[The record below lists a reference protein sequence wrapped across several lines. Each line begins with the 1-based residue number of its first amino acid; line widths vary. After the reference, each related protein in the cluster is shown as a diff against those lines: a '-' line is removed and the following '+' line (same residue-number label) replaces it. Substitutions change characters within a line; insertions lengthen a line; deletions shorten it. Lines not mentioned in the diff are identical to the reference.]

1 MNQPDPQSRSFEK
14 VMSGIEF
21 GTLKIPQ
28 FQREF
33 VWPREKSAKLI
44 DSILKGF
51 PIGTFILWKTKEQL
65 RFVKEIGGQ
74 TLPPTPKGDYS
85 EQILDGQQRLTS
97 LYAAC
102 KGLTVTRDERPD
114 HFRDIFVDLD
124 ADAGDD
130 AEAPIVAIAPQG
142 DVASAEKDGHCV
154 RLVDLLSGEFELLMK
169 LDATR
174 RQQLQTYQQ
183 RLQTY
188 QFSMILIQD
197 APIDVATEIFTRIN
211 VSGQPLSVFEIMVAK
226 TYDHESGFD
235 LSERYKALRTRL
247 EAVDYGTIPPAALLQ
262 LTSLLMV
269 GQCQKQDILR
279 LNTAEFRKT
288 WRTVEDAVEAACD
301 YFRSYFRIPV
311 SKLLPYAAL
320 IVPFG
325 YFFAIADKEPKG
337 DMRKWMRELFWR
349 ISLSGRYTSAA
360 ETKLAVDIKR
370 VQEVLQNKEPDYD
383 EGMDLSAGSI
393 ESNGY
398 FNTGRSFIKAI
409 LCLYAYQ
416 QPESFASGAKVRV
429 ANDWLKRAN
438 SRNYHHFFPRAYLK
452 RRGEESWYINHVANI
467 TIVDDYLNKRE
478 IKAKAPSVYMKA
490 FRTENSHIE
499 ETMKTHLID
508 LDTFGVWENDYDLF
522 FRERCKL
529 IARKLRKW
537 IPKRSIDEVGVR
549 PHDEDYDP
557 DDLSPGDDLDAEE

>member
-1 MNQPDPQSRSFEK
+1 
-14 VMSGIEF
+14 MSNIQF

-74 TLPPTPKGDYS
+74 ELPPTPKGDYS
-85 EQILDGQQRLTS
+85 EQVLDGQQRLTS

-102 KGLTVTRDERPD
+102 HGLTITRDERPD
-114 HFRDIFVDLD
+114 DFGNIFVDLD
-124 ADAGDD
+124 ADVGDD
-130 AEAPIVAIAPQG
+130 AEASLVAIAPQG
-142 DVASAEKDGHCV
+142 DVASTQEDGRCV
-154 RLVDLLSGEFELLMK
+154 RLVDLLDGEFDLLK
-169 LDATR
+169 NLNSER
-174 RQQLQTYQQ
+174 RRRLQTYQR

-188 QFSMILIQD
+188 QFSVILIQD
-197 APIDVATEIFTRIN
+197 SPIDIATEIFTRIN

-226 TYDHESGFD
+226 TYDHETGFD
-235 LSERYKALRTRL
+235 LAERYRTLRARL
-247 EAVDYGTIPPAALLQ
+247 ETVDYGTVPPTALLQ
-262 LTSLLMV
+262 LASLLVV

-279 LNTAEFRKT
+279 LHTAEFRKT
-288 WRTVEDAVEAACD
+288 WIILEGAVEAACD

-325 YFFAIADKEPKG
+325 YYFARAGKEPKG
-337 DMRKWMRELFWR
+337 DQRKWMRELFWR
-349 ISLSGRYTSAA
+349 ISLSGRYTSAL

-370 VQEVLQNKEPDYD
+370 VETVLQGTEPDY
-383 EGMDLSAGSI
+383 EGVEVSLSADSI
-393 ESNGY
+393 ESDGY

-438 SRNYHHFFPRAYLK
+438 SKNYHHFFPRAYLK
-452 RRGEESWYINHVANI
+452 QHGEDSWYINHVANI
-467 TIVDDYLNKRE
+467 TIVDDYLNKRV
-478 IKAKAPSVYMKA
+478 IKAKAPSDYMKA
-490 FRTENSHIE
+490 FRKENPHLDD
-499 ETMKTHLID
+499 TMKTHLID
-508 LDTFGVWENDYDLF
+508 LNTFGVWEDDYDRF
-522 FRERCKL
+522 FRQRCKL
-529 IARKLRKW
+529 IARKLRAW
-537 IPKRSIDEVGVR
+537 IPKRRIDVVGGR
-549 PHDEDYDP
+549 PRDEDYDP
-557 DDLSPGDDLDAEE
+557 DDLSLGDDIGVDK